1 MQAPPS
7 ARPTGI
13 TILAVL
19 AAISGVLGL
28 LSGLAVIGLSGLA
41 VAVGVYG
48 GLYQIIGFGILAL
61 SVANLAFAYGAW
73 TLRPWAWML
82 GIVIQVAN
90 IVLELLWVTQGAGFT
105 SILISVVVSAVILY
119 YLDTPGVRTAFGKPA
134 TSWFAS
140 LTSKK

>member
-19 AAISGVLGL
+19 AAIAGVLGL

-41 VAVGVYG
+41 LAVGYG
-48 GLYQIIGFGILAL
+48 GLYQLIGFGILAI
-61 SVANLAFAYGAW
+61 SVAELVFAYGAW
-73 TLRPWAWML
+73 MLRPWAWML
-82 GIVIQVAN
+82 GIAIEVVS
-90 IVLELLWVTQGAGFT
+90 IVLQLVWITQGASFA
-105 SILISVVVSAVILY
+105 SALISVVVALAILY
-119 YLDTPGVRTAFGKPA
+119 YLDTPAVRTAFGKPA

-140 LTSKK
+140 MMKR